1 MTLPRFHLNIADV
14 FCYATI
20 SYFSK
25 CLKDVPIRATS
36 LGQQASRGSSLN
48 LYLRVAL
55 IAAAVVAA
63 GVLCAVV
70 GFFGVR
76 AYYEPRLPSVESL
89 HELKLG
95 IPLRVY
101 SQDGALIGEF
111 GAERRDPLRFEQIPP
126 RLVQAFLA
134 AEDDRFFE
142 HPGVDLQGLLRA
154 SLVLATTG
162 EKRQGGSTITMQ
174 LARNVFLSPERSF
187 TRKIKE
193 ILLALKIERELSKQ
207 QILELYLNRIFL
219 GNRAYGVGAAAQVYF
234 GKDVTQLSLGEMATL
249 AGLPKAPSRDNP
261 IADPR
266 RAQERRDY
274 VLRRMRELNF
284 INADSYKLAQ
294 AEPITAHQHVASV
307 QLEASYV
314 AEMARAE
321 MVAKYGEAAYSD
333 GYSVITTIDST
344 RQKAA
349 NAALRGGI
357 FAYEERHGYRG
368 AEAKLPS
375 ELLPQLDS
383 NPDGEAIQA
392 QLEAR
397 PQAVSLIAGVV
408 LQFAPDHLQV
418 QTEAGVVDLPK
429 SGFEW
434 AHLSDKKPLN
444 RGDIVR
450 LARVDGA
457 WRLTQLPKVE
467 GALIAL
473 DPTDGAIQALVGG
486 YDFFLGAY
494 NRVTQA
500 KRQPGSGFK
509 PFLYSAALSKGYTPA
524 SVFLD
529 APVVYVSANP
539 DDDWRPGNYEG
550 KFNGPMRLREALAES
565 RNLVSIRVLQ
575 AVGLDYAV
583 DYASKFGLPRERL
596 PKDLT
601 LALGSG
607 ALTPWEV
614 ARGYAVF
621 ANGGF
626 LVEPYYIQSIR
637 GSDGKE
643 IFHAQP
649 KQACPVCDAAPP
661 AADAA
666 PTDGQPPAA
675 AAAPPAVAPV
685 AAADRAPRV
694 IDADVDYLITSMMH
708 EVVTRG
714 TGAAV
719 RSLGRDDLAGKTGTT
734 NDFTD
739 AWFNGFNPSL
749 VAVTWIGYDQPT
761 TLGHGEVGAR
771 AALPVWMDFM
781 KTALKG
787 APQQTLPRPPDVVQV
802 PINPS
807 NGKLLPAD
815 APGAILEVVQADH
828 IPPAD
833 DGKSALGEQ
842 PAGTDIY

>member
-1 MTLPRFHLNIADV
+1 
-14 FCYATI
+14 
-20 SYFSK
+20 
-25 CLKDVPIRATS
+25 
-36 LGQQASRGSSLN
+36 LN
-48 LYLRVAL
+48 LFLRVVL
-55 IAAAVVAA
+55 IAAGLLAA
-63 GVLCAVV
+63 GILCAVL
-70 GFFGVR
+70 GFFGVK
-76 AYYEPRLPSVESL
+76 AYYEPRLPSVDSL

-95 IPLRVY
+95 IPLRIY

-111 GAERRDPLRFEQIPP
+111 GAERRDPLRYEQLPP

-142 HPGVDLQGLLRA
+142 HSGVDLQGLLRA

-193 ILLALKIERELSKQ
+193 ILLALKIERELNKQ

-234 GKDVTQLSLGEMATL
+234 GKDVDQLTLGETATL

-261 IADPR
+261 IADAR
-266 RAQERRDY
+266 RARDRRDY
-274 VLRRMRELNF
+274 VLRRMHELHSISDDN
-284 INADSYKLAQ
+284 YKLAL
-294 AEPITAHQHVASV
+294 AEPITAHQHVAAV

-321 MVAKYGEAAYSD
+321 MVAKYGEAAYTD
-333 GYSVITTIDST
+333 GYSVVTTIDST

-349 NAALRGGI
+349 TAALRGGI

-368 AEAKLPS
+368 PEARLPA
-375 ELLPQLDS
+375 ELLDQLGS
-383 NPDGEAIQA
+383 NPPDEAIQA
-392 QLEAR
+392 QLEAL
-397 PQAVSLIAGVV
+397 PQAASLIAGVV
-408 LQFAPDHLQV
+408 LQFSPDRLQV
-418 QTEAGVVDLPK
+418 QTKAGPVELPK
-429 SGFEW
+429 SGFDW
-434 AHLSDKKPLN
+434 AKLSDSKPLH

-457 WRLTQLPKVE
+457 WRLAQLPKVE

-473 DPTDGAIQALVGG
+473 NPTDGAVQALVGG

-500 KRQPGSGFK
+500 RRQPGSGFK
-509 PFLYSAALSKGYTPA
+509 PFLYSAALAKGFTPA

-529 APVVYVSANP
+529 APVVYVNADP

-575 AVGLDYAV
+575 AIGLGYAI
-583 DYASKFGLPRERL
+583 DFATKFGLPKDRL
-596 PKDLT
+596 PDDLT

-607 ALTPWEV
+607 ALTPWEM

-626 LVEPYYIQSIR
+626 LVDPYFIQSIR
-637 GSDGKE
+637 TGDGKE

-649 KQACPVCDAAPP
+649 KLACPSCDTPP
-661 AADAA
+661 DITADAA
-666 PTDGQPPAA
+666 LPGAAPAVQPAA
-675 AAAPPAVAPV
+675 PSTPPV
-685 AAADRAPRV
+685 AEADRAPRV

-708 EVVTRG
+708 SVVTKG

-719 RSLGRDDLAGKTGTT
+719 RALGRDDLAGKTGTT

-749 VAVTWIGYDQPT
+749 LAITWIGYDQPA
-761 TLGHGEVGAR
+761 TLGRGEVGAR

-787 APQQTLPRPPDVVQV
+787 VPQFTLPRPPGVVEV
-802 PINPS
+802 PINPA
-807 NGKLLPAD
+807 NGKLLTAD
-815 APGAILEVVQADH
+815 APDALLEVVQVDH
-828 IPPAD
+828 IPPPD
-833 DGKSALGEQ
+833 DGKSALGDQ